1 MNKLHHRRF
10 KVAFKNTTKNAA
22 ILAEIVDAT
31 GELQSTEEVN
41 QLIRVTRKGAIS
53 AGDHLVFRSK
63 HYAASKYSDE
73 VLGCI
78 YRLIP
83 LPDEVSWQVQ
93 NVVIEDPLTGL
104 PKPLGGVQP
113 PAQLLYCRKM
123 TEKYE
128 KDVHAN
134 MKPKTCY
141 LTTEVIAVGDLLAGM
156 PVKRV
161 YVEQG
166 IRKVET

>member
-1 MNKLHHRRF
+1 MKKLHHRRF

-22 ILAEIVDAT
+22 ILAEIVDAS

-83 LPDEVSWQVQ
+83 LPDAVIWQLKDQLVADA
-93 NVVIEDPLTGL
+93 VTGL
-104 PKPLGGVQP
+104 LKPVGELTP
-113 PAQLLYCRKM
+113 ESKLIYCRKM

-166 IRKVET
+166 ICKAET